1 MYPEALKLLIEEFE
15 RLPGIGKKSAVRL
28 AFHVM
33 NMEKGKAERF
43 SNAII
48 NAKEKVHL
56 CPVCQNLTD
65 NELCPVCK
73 NPKRDSKIIC
83 VVENPKDI
91 IAMEKTH
98 EFNGLYHCLHGVI
111 SPMDNI
117 GPEDIKLRELM
128 VRLNEGAE
136 EIILATNLTVE
147 GEATAMYIARL
158 VKPMGIK
165 VTRIAHGIPV
175 GGDIEFADEITLAR
189 AIEGRRE
196 I

>member
-33 NMEKGKAERF
+33 NMDKSKAERF
-43 SNAII
+43 SKAILD
-48 NAKEKVHL
+48 AKDKVHL

-65 NELCPVCK
+65 NELCPICK
-73 NPKRDSKIIC
+73 SPKRDKKIIC
-83 VVENPKDI
+83 VVEAPKDI

-98 EFNGLYHCLHGVI
+98 EYNGLYHCLHGVI

-128 VRLNEGAE
+128 SRLTGEAE
-136 EIILATNLTVE
+136 ELILATNLTVE

-165 VTRIAHGIPV
+165 TTRIAHGIPV